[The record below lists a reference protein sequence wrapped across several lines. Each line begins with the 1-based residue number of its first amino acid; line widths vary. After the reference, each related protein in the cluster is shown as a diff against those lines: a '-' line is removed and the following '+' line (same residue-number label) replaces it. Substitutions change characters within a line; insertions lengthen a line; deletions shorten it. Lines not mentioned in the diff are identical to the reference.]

1 MALIAFLAVSV
12 ICDSSMPECRRYA
25 VNLFLGSIPIAP
37 RILLWFS
44 GPSVAVVGAAP
55 G

>member
-1 MALIAFLAVSV
+1 MVLISFLVLSV
-12 ICDSSMPECRRYA
+12 MCDSSMPECRRYA
-25 VNLFLGSIPIAP
+25 VNRFLGSNPIAP
-37 RILLWFS
+37 RILLWSS

>member
-1 MALIAFLAVSV
+1 MVLISLLILSV
-12 ICDSSMPECRRYA
+12 ICDSSMPDCRRYV
-25 VNLFLGSIPIAP
+25 VNRFLGSIPIAP